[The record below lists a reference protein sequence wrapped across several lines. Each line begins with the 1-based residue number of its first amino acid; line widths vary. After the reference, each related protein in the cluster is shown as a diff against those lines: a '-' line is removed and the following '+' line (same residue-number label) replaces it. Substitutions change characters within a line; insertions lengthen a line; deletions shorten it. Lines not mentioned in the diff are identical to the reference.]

1 MIAGRAGHGRH
12 GVPHLVYGRHRE
24 RATTVSGRVGST
36 LGVLLLALLLI
47 SGLYLWAVL
56 SWPYSEGERAGILQ
70 KFSTKGWL
78 CKTHEGELA
87 ISIVPGVTP
96 VIWYFSVRD
105 ASLSPQ
111 INAALGKRVVLHYR
125 EHRGLPT
132 TCFGETSYFVTG
144 VRVVD

>member
-1 MIAGRAGHGRH
+1 MR
-12 GVPHLVYGRHRE
+12 
-24 RATTVSGRVGST
+24 GRVGSV
-36 LGVLLLALLLI
+36 LGVLLLVAVLLV
-47 SGLYLWAVL
+47 GLYVWIIL

-70 KFSTKGWL
+70 KFSTKGWV

-105 ASLSPQ
+105 EGIIPAL
-111 INAALGKRVVLHYR
+111 NGALGKRVVLHYR

-132 TCFGETSYFVTG
+132 RCFGETSYFVTG
-144 VRVVD
+144 VRVAE

>member
-1 MIAGRAGHGRH
+1 VSRRTRSILGGIL
-12 GVPHLVYGRHRE
+12 LV
-24 RATTVSGRVGST
+24 
-36 LGVLLLALLLI
+36 ALLLC
-47 SGLYLWAVL
+47 GLYLWLVL

-70 KFSTKGWL
+70 KFSSKGWV

-105 ASLSPQ
+105 ESILPAL
-111 INAALGKRVVLHYR
+111 NGTLGKRVVLHYR

-132 TCFGETSYFVTG
+132 SCFGETNYFVTG
-144 VRVVD
+144 VRVAE

>member
-1 MIAGRAGHGRH
+1 
-12 GVPHLVYGRHRE
+12 
-24 RATTVSGRVGST
+24 VGAV
-36 LGVLLLALLLI
+36 LIVLLLGAALVAGI
-47 SGLYLWAVL
+47 YIWMML

-70 KFSTKGWL
+70 KFSSKGWV

-105 ASLSPQ
+105 ESVLPQ
-111 INAALGKRVVLHYR
+111 LNAALGKRVVLHYR

-132 TCFGETSYFVTG
+132 RCFGDTSYFVTG
-144 VRVVD
+144 IRVAE

>member
-1 MIAGRAGHGRH
+1 
-12 GVPHLVYGRHRE
+12 LYGREHE
-24 RATTVSGRVGST
+24 GATTVRRVGSV
-36 LGVLLLALLLI
+36 LIVLLLGAALVAGI
-47 SGLYLWAVL
+47 YIWAML

-70 KFSTKGWL
+70 KFSSKGWL

-105 ASLSPQ
+105 ESVFPQ
-111 INAALGKRVVLHYR
+111 LNAALGKRVVLHYR

-132 TCFGETSYFVTG
+132 RCFGDTSYFVTG
-144 VRVVD
+144 VRVAE